1 MFLEI
6 SNIHKYYSQLH
17 VLKGIS
23 TSLNK
28 GEVLSIIGPSGSGK
42 STFLKCINFLEYPSQ
57 GSVKLN
63 GESIGFDS
71 SGKLMKEKI
80 ICEQRRKFGMVFQNF
95 NLFWHMNLIENIIEA
110 PVMVLKKSKKI
121 ATSEAE
127 ELLHKVG
134 LYEKRNNFPKKL
146 SGGQQQRAA
155 IARALAMKPDVL
167 LFDEP
172 TSALDPETIGEV
184 LKVIEQL
191 ADEGMTMLVVTHE
204 LNFAKNISTRVMMMD
219 EGLIVDDLETELFF
233 SSKDNI
239 RKTSF
244 LGQQH

>member
-71 SGKLMKEKI
+71 SGILMKEKI

-95 NLFWHMNLIENIIEA
+95 NLFWHMNLLENIIEA
-110 PVMVLKKSKKI
+110 PVMVLKKSKI
-121 ATSEAE
+121 MATSEAE

-155 IARALAMKPDVL
+155 IARALAMKPEVL

-233 SSKDNI
+233 SSKGNI

-244 LGQQH
+244 LGQ

>member
-63 GESIGFDS
+63 GEPIGFDS
-71 SGKLMKEKI
+71 SGILMKEKI

-95 NLFWHMNLIENIIEA
+95 NLFWHMNLLENIIEA
-110 PVMVLKKSKKI
+110 PVMVLKKSKKM

-155 IARALAMKPDVL
+155 IARALAMKPEVL

-233 SSKDNI
+233 SSKGNI

-244 LGQQH
+244 LGQ

>member
-6 SNIHKYYSQLH
+6 RNIQKYYSQLH
-17 VLKGIS
+17 VLKGVS

-42 STFLKCINFLEYPSQ
+42 STFLKCINFLEYPSK
-57 GSVKLN
+57 GSVILN
-63 GESIGFDS
+63 GEPIGFDTR
-71 SGKLMKEKI
+71 GKLMKENI
-80 ICEQRRKFGMVFQNF
+80 ICKQRRKFGMVFQNF
-95 NLFWHMNLIENIIEA
+95 NLFWHMNLLENIIEA
-110 PVMVLKKSKKI
+110 PIMVLNKSKNI
-121 ATSEAE
+121 AVSEAE
-127 ELLHKVG
+127 ELLNKVG

-155 IARALAMKPDVL
+155 IARALAMKPEVL

-219 EGLIVDDLETELFF
+219 DGLIVDDSETKLFF
-233 SSKDNI
+233 NSQDNI

-244 LGQQH
+244 LGTKH

>member
-28 GEVLSIIGPSGSGK
+28 GDVLSIIGPSGSGK

-63 GESIGFDS
+63 GELIGFDS
-71 SGKLMKEKI
+71 GGKLMKEKI
-80 ICEQRRKFGMVFQNF
+80 ICKQRRKFGMVFQNF
-95 NLFWHMNLIENIIEA
+95 NLFWHMNLLENIIEA
-110 PVMVLKKSKKI
+110 PIMVLKKSKKI

-127 ELLHKVG
+127 DLLHKVG
-134 LYEKRNNFPKKL
+134 LFEKRNNFPKKL

-155 IARALAMKPDVL
+155 IARALAMKPEVL

-184 LKVIEQL
+184 LKVIEKL

-219 EGLIVDDLETELFF
+219 DGLIVDDLETELFF

>member
-63 GESIGFDS
+63 GEPIGFDS

-80 ICEQRRKFGMVFQNF
+80 ICEQRRKFGMVFQDF
-95 NLFWHMNLIENIIEA
+95 NLFWHMNLLENIIEA
-110 PVMVLKKSKKI
+110 PIMVLKKSKKMAI
-121 ATSEAE
+121 SEAE
-127 ELLHKVG
+127 ELLNKVG

-155 IARALAMKPDVL
+155 IARALAMKPEVL

-233 SSKDNI
+233 SSKGNI

-244 LGQQH
+244 LGQ

>member
-63 GESIGFDS
+63 GEPIGFDS

-95 NLFWHMNLIENIIEA
+95 NLFWHMNLLENIIEA
-110 PVMVLKKSKKI
+110 PVMVLKKSKKM

-155 IARALAMKPDVL
+155 IARALAMKPEVL

-233 SSKDNI
+233 SSKGNI

-244 LGQQH
+244 LGQ

>member
-95 NLFWHMNLIENIIEA
+95 NLFWHINLIENIIEA

-219 EGLIVDDLETELFF
+219 EGVIVDDLETELFF
-233 SSKDNI
+233 SSKDNL

-244 LGQQH
+244 LGQ

>member
-28 GEVLSIIGPSGSGK
+28 GDVLSIIGPSGSGK
-42 STFLKCINFLEYPSQ
+42 STFLKCINFLEYPNQ

-63 GESIGFDS
+63 GELIGFDS
-71 SGKLMKEKI
+71 GGKLMKEKI

-95 NLFWHMNLIENIIEA
+95 NLFWHMNLLENIIEA
-110 PVMVLKKSKKI
+110 PIMVLKKSKKM

-127 ELLHKVG
+127 DLLHKVG

-155 IARALAMKPDVL
+155 IARALAMKPEVL

-184 LKVIEQL
+184 LKVIEKL

>member
-17 VLKGIS
+17 VLKGVS

-57 GSVKLN
+57 GSVILN
-63 GESIGFDS
+63 GEPIGFDS
-71 SGKLMKEKI
+71 RGKLMKEKI

-95 NLFWHMNLIENIIEA
+95 NLFWHMNLLENIIEA
-110 PVMVLKKSKKI
+110 PIMVLKKSKKMAI
-121 ATSEAE
+121 SEAE
-127 ELLHKVG
+127 ELLNKVG

-155 IARALAMKPDVL
+155 IARALAMKPEVL

-233 SSKDNI
+233 SSQDNI

-244 LGQQH
+244 LGQNH

>member
-63 GESIGFDS
+63 GEPIGFDS

-95 NLFWHMNLIENIIEA
+95 NLFWHMNLLENIIEA
-110 PVMVLKKSKKI
+110 PIMVLKKSKKI
-121 ATSEAE
+121 AIAEAE
-127 ELLHKVG
+127 ELLKKVG

-155 IARALAMKPDVL
+155 IARALAMKPEVL

-184 LKVIEQL
+184 LKVIEKL

-204 LNFAKNISTRVMMMD
+204 LSFAKNISTRVMMMD
-219 EGLIVDDLETELFF
+219 DGLIVDDLETDLFF
-233 SSKDNI
+233 NSQDNI
-239 RKTSF
+239 RKTNF
-244 LGQQH
+244 LGQNH

>member
-63 GESIGFDS
+63 GEPIGFDS

-80 ICEQRRKFGMVFQNF
+80 ICEQRRKFGMVFQDF
-95 NLFWHMNLIENIIEA
+95 NLFWHMNLLENIIEA
-110 PVMVLKKSKKI
+110 PTMVLKKSKKM

-155 IARALAMKPDVL
+155 IARALAMKPEVL

-233 SSKDNI
+233 SSKGNI

-244 LGQQH
+244 LGQ

>member
-6 SNIHKYYSQLH
+6 NNIHKYYSQLH
-17 VLKGIS
+17 VLKGVS

-42 STFLKCINFLEYPSQ
+42 STFLKCINFLECPSQ
-57 GSVKLN
+57 GSIILN
-63 GESIGFDS
+63 GEPIGFDN
-71 SGKLMKEKI
+71 SGKLMNEKI
-80 ICEQRRKFGMVFQNF
+80 ICQQRRKFGMVFQNF
-95 NLFWHMNLIENIIEA
+95 NLFWHMNLLENITEA
-110 PVMVLKKSKKI
+110 PIRVLKKSKVI
-121 ATSEAE
+121 AISEGE
-127 ELLHKVG
+127 ELLNKVG
-134 LYEKRNNFPKKL
+134 LYEKRYNFPKKL

-155 IARALAMKPDVL
+155 IARALAMKPEVM

-191 ADEGMTMLVVTHE
+191 VDEGMTMLVVTHE

-219 EGLIVDDLETELFF
+219 EGLIVDDLNTDSFF
-233 SSKDNI
+233 NSQDNI
-239 RKTSF
+239 RKTNF
-244 LGQQH
+244 IGQND

>member
-63 GESIGFDS
+63 GEPIGFDS
-71 SGKLMKEKI
+71 SGKLMREKI

-95 NLFWHMNLIENIIEA
+95 NLFWHMNLLENIIEA
-110 PVMVLKKSKKI
+110 PVMVLKKSKKM

-155 IARALAMKPDVL
+155 IARALAMKPEVL

-233 SSKDNI
+233 SSKGNI

-244 LGQQH
+244 LGQ

>member
-6 SNIHKYYSQLH
+6 SNIHKYYSHLH
-17 VLKGIS
+17 VLKGVS

-57 GSVKLN
+57 GSVMLN
-63 GESIGFDS
+63 GEPIGFDS
-71 SGKLMKEKI
+71 RGKLMKEKI

-95 NLFWHMNLIENIIEA
+95 NLFWHMNLLENIIEA
-110 PVMVLKKSKKI
+110 PIMVLKKSKKMAI
-121 ATSEAE
+121 SEAE
-127 ELLHKVG
+127 ELLNKVG

-155 IARALAMKPDVL
+155 IARALAMKPEVL

-219 EGLIVDDLETELFF
+219 DGVIVDDLETELFF
-233 SSKDNI
+233 SSQDNI

-244 LGQQH
+244 IGKHH

>member
-42 STFLKCINFLEYPSQ
+42 STFLKCINFLEYPNQ
-57 GSVKLN
+57 GSVMLN
-63 GESIGFDS
+63 GEPIGFDIR
-71 SGKLMKEKI
+71 GKLMKENI

-95 NLFWHMNLIENIIEA
+95 NLFWHMNLLENIIEA
-110 PVMVLKKSKKI
+110 PVMVLKKSKI
-121 ATSEAE
+121 MATSEAE

-155 IARALAMKPDVL
+155 IARALAMKPEVL

-233 SSKDNI
+233 SSKGNI

-244 LGQQH
+244 LGQ

>member
-17 VLKGIS
+17 VLKGVS

-57 GSVKLN
+57 GSVILN
-63 GESIGFDS
+63 GEPIGFDS
-71 SGKLMKEKI
+71 RGKLMKEKI

-95 NLFWHMNLIENIIEA
+95 NLFWHMNLLENIIEA
-110 PVMVLKKSKKI
+110 PIMVLKKSKKMAI
-121 ATSEAE
+121 SEAE
-127 ELLHKVG
+127 ELLNKVG
-134 LYEKRNNFPKKL
+134 LYEKRNKFPKKL

-155 IARALAMKPDVL
+155 IARALAMTPEVL

-233 SSKDNI
+233 SSQDNI

-244 LGQQH
+244 LGQHH

>member
-63 GESIGFDS
+63 GEPIGFDS

-80 ICEQRRKFGMVFQNF
+80 ICEQRRKFGMVFQDF
-95 NLFWHMNLIENIIEA
+95 NLFWHMNLLENIIEA
-110 PVMVLKKSKKI
+110 PVMVLKKSKI
-121 ATSEAE
+121 MATSEAE

-155 IARALAMKPDVL
+155 IARALAMKPEVL

-204 LNFAKNISTRVMMMD
+204 LNFAKNI
-219 EGLIVDDLETELFF
+219 
-233 SSKDNI
+233 
-239 RKTSF
+239 
-244 LGQQH
+244 

>member
-63 GESIGFDS
+63 GEPIGFDS

-95 NLFWHMNLIENIIEA
+95 NLFWHMNLLENIIEA
-110 PVMVLKKSKKI
+110 PIMVLKKSKKM

-155 IARALAMKPDVL
+155 IARALAMKPEVL

-233 SSKDNI
+233 SSKGNI

-244 LGQQH
+244 LGQ

>member
-63 GESIGFDS
+63 GEPIGFDS

-110 PVMVLKKSKKI
+110 PVMVLKKSKKM
-121 ATSEAE
+121 ATSAAE

-134 LYEKRNNFPKKL
+134 L
-146 SGGQQQRAA
+146 
-155 IARALAMKPDVL
+155 
-167 LFDEP
+167 
-172 TSALDPETIGEV
+172 
-184 LKVIEQL
+184 
-191 ADEGMTMLVVTHE
+191 
-204 LNFAKNISTRVMMMD
+204 
-219 EGLIVDDLETELFF
+219 
-233 SSKDNI
+233 
-239 RKTSF
+239 
-244 LGQQH
+244 

>member
-1 MFLEI
+1 M
-6 SNIHKYYSQLH
+6 
-17 VLKGIS
+17 
-23 TSLNK
+23 
-28 GEVLSIIGPSGSGK
+28 
-42 STFLKCINFLEYPSQ
+42 
-57 GSVKLN
+57 
-63 GESIGFDS
+63 
-71 SGKLMKEKI
+71 
-80 ICEQRRKFGMVFQNF
+80 
-95 NLFWHMNLIENIIEA
+95 
-110 PVMVLKKSKKI
+110 
-121 ATSEAE
+121 ATLEAE

-155 IARALAMKPDVL
+155 IARALAMKPEVL

-233 SSKDNI
+233 SSKGNI

-244 LGQQH
+244 LGQ

>member
-63 GESIGFDS
+63 GEPIGFDS

-95 NLFWHMNLIENIIEA
+95 NLFWHLNLLENIIEA
-110 PVMVLKKSKKI
+110 PVMVLKKSKI
-121 ATSEAE
+121 MATSEAE

-155 IARALAMKPDVL
+155 IARALAMKPEVL

-233 SSKDNI
+233 SSKGNI

-244 LGQQH
+244 LGQ

>member
-95 NLFWHMNLIENIIEA
+95 NLFWHMNLLENIIEA
-110 PVMVLKKSKKI
+110 PVMVLKKSKKM

-155 IARALAMKPDVL
+155 IARALAMKPEVL

-244 LGQQH
+244 LGQQY

>member
-63 GESIGFDS
+63 GEPIGFDS
-71 SGKLMKEKI
+71 SGILMKEKI

-95 NLFWHMNLIENIIEA
+95 NLFWHMNLLENIIEA
-110 PVMVLKKSKKI
+110 PVMVLKKSKKM

>member
-6 SNIHKYYSQLH
+6 DNIHKYYSQLH

-28 GEVLSIIGPSGSGK
+28 GDVLSIIGPSGSGK
-42 STFLKCINFLEYPSQ
+42 STFLKCINFLEYPSK
-57 GSVKLN
+57 GAVMIN
-63 GESIGFDS
+63 GEPIGFDY
-71 SGKLMKEKI
+71 SGKLMNEKI
-80 ICEQRRKFGMVFQNF
+80 ICQQRRKFGMVFQNF
-95 NLFWHMNLIENIIEA
+95 NLFWHMNLLENIIEA
-110 PVMVLKKSKKI
+110 PIRVLRKSKFI
-121 ATSEAE
+121 AISEAE
-127 ELLHKVG
+127 ELLNKVG
-134 LYEKRNNFPKKL
+134 LYEKRYNFPKKL

-155 IARALAMKPDVL
+155 IARALAMKPEVM

-219 EGLIVDDLETELFF
+219 EGLIVDDLSTDSFF
-233 SSKDNI
+233 NSQDNI
-239 RKTSF
+239 RKTNF
-244 LGQQH
+244 IGQNY

>member
-6 SNIHKYYSQLH
+6 RNIHKYYSQLH
-17 VLKGIS
+17 VLKGVS

-57 GSVKLN
+57 GSVILN
-63 GESIGFDS
+63 GEPIGVDS
-71 SGKLMKEKI
+71 RGKLMKEKI

-95 NLFWHMNLIENIIEA
+95 NLFWHMNLLENIIEA
-110 PVMVLKKSKKI
+110 PIMVLKKSKKI

-127 ELLHKVG
+127 DLLHKVG

-155 IARALAMKPDVL
+155 IARALAMKPEVL

-184 LKVIEQL
+184 LKVIEKL

-233 SSKDNI
+233 SSQDNI

-244 LGQQH
+244 LGQHH